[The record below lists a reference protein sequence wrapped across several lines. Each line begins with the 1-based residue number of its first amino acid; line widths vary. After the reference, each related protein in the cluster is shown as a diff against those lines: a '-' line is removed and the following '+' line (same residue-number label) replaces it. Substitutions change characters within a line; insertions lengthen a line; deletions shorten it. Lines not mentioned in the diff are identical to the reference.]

1 MPELKSVAVYCGSRT
16 GGRPVY
22 AQTAYALGATLAR
35 QGIMLVYGGGQIGL
49 MGAVAKGAL
58 DAGGKVHGVIPEAL
72 AIKEIAA
79 TDLTDIEVVPNMHV
93 RKARMAEL
101 SDGFIA
107 LPGGLG
113 TMEELMEV
121 LTWAQLGWHGKPIAL
136 LDVGGFYGLLDQFLH
151 HLVTEGFVAERD
163 RRMLLN
169 GSSPDEVLAL
179 MRAYVPPSVPSYLER
194 SDL

>member
-1 MPELKSVAVYCGSRT
+1 MDGTTVDLRRQSLLRAMPESDRALFSPLLGPVASADGLFVL
-16 GGRPVY
+16 GRL
-22 AQTAYALGATLAR
+22 AQSL
-35 QGIMLVYGGGQIGL
+35 
-49 MGAVAKGAL
+49 
-58 DAGGKVHGVIPEAL
+58 
-72 AIKEIAA
+72 
-79 TDLTDIEVVPNMHV
+79 
-93 RKARMAEL
+93 
-101 SDGFIA
+101 DGFIA